1 MSSGDAAFLP
11 VRRPQSLLALVS
23 WQRRPPVLPAH
34 SGAASLAV
42 WCFLLVCWCFLLCF
56 DFMSFLKGEN
66 SISVSMTLS
75 SEPHAH

>member
-1 MSSGDAAFLP
+1 MSSEDAAFLP

-42 WCFLLVCWCFLLCF
+42 WCFLLCF
-56 DFMSFLKGEN
+56 DFMSFLKWEN